1 MKGEMKGTMRNR
13 LWLGLA
19 LAGIAAAQVKYEDI
33 LKGPGDNW
41 LTYAGDY
48 QGNRHS
54 PLKQITTANVG
65 SLTPKWAY
73 HVPKA
78 SGLRTNPIVYDGV
91 MYVTNT
97 NEMRALDA
105 RSGRLIWSFKDS
117 QSKKEGANRGAAILG
132 DRVYF
137 VTADVHLVALDRRTG
152 AVIWQKKYG
161 NVEDGLYA
169 SAAPL
174 VLKNLVLVGVAGGD
188 TGMRGYIAALAAD
201 TGEEKW
207 RTYTIPTKG
216 EPGSETWG
224 KYIEYGG
231 GGTWLSGTFD
241 PALNL
246 IYWTT
251 GNAWPD
257 FYGENRKGDNL
268 YSSSLLALDPDTGK
282 MKWYFQF
289 TPHDTH
295 DWDAQS
301 WPVLI
306 DAQVQGKMR
315 KLVLHANRN
324 GFFYALDRV
333 TGEYLHSSRLVEK
346 LDWASGIDA
355 KGRPIVLPGTD
366 PTPNGNRTCP
376 GVRGATNWM
385 SPSFNPVTGLM
396 YVVTLEQCDIFT
408 SSSKEPEPKKN
419 FSGGGAGPKPNEIGQ
434 FFLRAFDPKTGLK
447 KWEYPM
453 TGPGESWAGT
463 VSTAGNVV
471 FFGDDDGQL
480 VAVDARDGK
489 HLWHFNMGEGLTAS
503 PITYA
508 VDGKQYV
515 AIASATAIFSFG
527 LHEPMKSVPVPKTKV
542 E

>member
-1 MKGEMKGTMRNR
+1 MRNR